1 MPRRADLRRILVLG
15 AGPIVIGQGCE
26 FDYSG
31 TQGIRALRAE
41 GYEVVLVNS
50 NPATIMTDPELADRT
65 YVEPL
70 DLRAARAIVEKERP
84 SAILPT
90 LGGQTGLNLALALD
104 DEGTLARLGIE
115 LLGARPES
123 IRKAE
128 DRALFKAAMERI
140 GLACPRAI
148 VARSI
153 VEARAALRD
162 LGLPLILRPS
172 FTLGGTGGGIV
183 RSESELEA
191 KVGLALA
198 ESPAHEVLVEES
210 LLGWKE
216 FELEVIRD
224 KSDNFIVVC
233 TIENLD
239 PLGVHTGD
247 SITVAPA
254 MTLTDKEYQRLRDA
268 ARAVMSEIGVET
280 GGANVQFAVR
290 PSDGA
295 VRVIEMNPRVSRSSA
310 LASKA
315 TGYPIAKIATKLAVG
330 YTLDELVNDLTGTSA
345 AFEPVLDYV
354 VVKWPRFA
362 FDKFPDADD
371 ALGTQM
377 KSVGET
383 MAIGRTFAE
392 AVQKAAR
399 GLETGLD
406 GLTPASTEASV
417 QGILELA
424 ARPNDR
430 RLLHVVDAL
439 RAGARHEDVALA
451 TSIDRWFIAQLQR
464 VVDAERAAAAGG
476 TAGLAVAERMLHYK
490 RLGLSDARLASLVGT
505 TEEEVRSIR
514 EGAGVEPTFSRVDTC
529 AAEIP
534 GATPYL
540 YATWES
546 ESDDAIAG
554 ARGGASTTS
563 GKRKVVVLGAGP
575 NRIGQGIEFD
585 YCCVH
590 AVAAARE
597 LGFEAIMV
605 NSNPE
610 TVSTDYDIADR
621 LYFEPI
627 TLETVLAICERE
639 QPEGLLVQLGGQ
651 TPLRLANA
659 LAARGLRLFGTS
671 ADAIDRAEDR
681 GRFDAVLEKLG
692 LMRPA
697 SAVARTRSEV
707 HLAAERLGWP
717 VLVRPSYV
725 LGGRAMKIARTREE
739 LDAHL
744 AHPAFDVS
752 APKADTGPLTR
763 IPQDASSVIL
773 VDRFLADAIEID
785 VDCIS
790 DGERVVIGAV
800 MEHLERAGIHS
811 GDSATVLPPFTLRAD
826 VVDEIERIVRA
837 LALELGVVGL
847 MNAQLAVKDGQVYVL
862 EVNPRASRTV
872 PFVSKATGVP
882 LARIATKVMLG
893 KTLDELGITDQPL
906 GRHVAAKEC
915 VFPFKKL
922 PGADT
927 ILGPEM
933 RSTGEVMGIGETAA
947 RAYAKALRAI
957 GVQLR
962 APRAGATA
970 KAFLAVSRSDHS
982 VIVEIARRLRA
993 LGFTI
998 VADPSTAA
1006 ALSASRLPAQSLAPD
1021 AAEAALH
1028 NGDMAVAIVTA
1039 EGEEEIT
1046 RTRPLRRAALARGIP
1061 CFTTTALARTGCSAL
1076 EEDDGTEHVRS
1087 LQEWYA
1093 LA

>member
-1 MPRRADLRRILVLG
+1 MPRRADLKRVLVLG

-90 LGGQTGLNLALALD
+90 LGGQTALNLALGLED
-104 DEGTLARLGIE
+104 DGTLARLGIE

-140 GLACPRAI
+140 GLECPRAV
-148 VARSI
+148 VARSLD
-153 VEARAALRD
+153 EAKVALRD
-162 LGLPLILRPS
+162 FGLPLILRPS

-183 RSESELEA
+183 RTESELEA
-191 KVGLALA
+191 KVTLALT
-198 ESPAHEVLVEES
+198 ESPTHEVLVEES

-224 KSDNFIVVC
+224 RKDNFIVVC

-239 PLGVHTGD
+239 PLGIHTGD

-290 PSDGA
+290 PHDGA
-295 VRVIEMNPRVSRSSA
+295 MRVIEMNPRVSRSSA

-315 TGYPIAKIATKLAVG
+315 TGYPIAKIATKLAIG
-330 YTLDELVNDLTGTSA
+330 YSLDELTNDLTSTSA
-345 AFEPVLDYV
+345 AFEPTLDYV

-362 FDKFPDADD
+362 FDKFPGADD
-371 ALGTQM
+371 TLGTQM

-406 GLTPASTEASV
+406 GLSPGSTETDV
-417 QGILELA
+417 KRILELA

-439 RAGARHEDVALA
+439 RVGASHEDVAQA
-451 TSIDRWFIAQLQR
+451 TAIDPWFIAQLQR
-464 VVDAERAAAAGG
+464 IVDAERAAQAGG
-476 TAGLAVAERMLHYK
+476 EAGLADAGRMLHYK
-490 RLGLSDARLASLVGT
+490 RLGLSDARLAKLVGS
-505 TEEEVRSIR
+505 TEDAVRKVR
-514 EGAGVEPTFSRVDTC
+514 EGAGVKPTFSRVDTC
-529 AAEIP
+529 AAEMP
-534 GATPYL
+534 GTTPYL
-540 YATWES
+540 YATWEGA
-546 ESDDAIAG
+546 SDDAPPAL
-554 ARGGASTTS
+554 
-563 GKRKVVVLGAGP
+563 GKPKVVVLGAGP

-627 TLETVLAICERE
+627 TLETVLAICDVEK
-639 QPEGLLVQLGGQ
+639 PDGVLVQLGGQ

-659 LAARGLRLFGTS
+659 LAARGIRLFGTN

-681 GRFDAVLEKLG
+681 GRFDEVLEKLG
-692 LMRPA
+692 LQRPA
-697 SAVARTRSEV
+697 SAVARTRDEV
-707 HLAAERLGWP
+707 HATAEQLGWP

-725 LGGRAMKIARTREE
+725 LGGRAMKIARTGEE

-744 AHPAFDVS
+744 ALMPFD
-752 APKADTGPLTR
+752 GEG
-763 IPQDASSVIL
+763 SVIL

-785 VDCIS
+785 VDSVS
-790 DGERVVIGAV
+790 DGKRVVIGAV

-811 GDSATVLPPFTLRAD
+811 GDSATVLPPFTLGAD
-826 VVDEIERIVRA
+826 IVDEIERVVRQ

-847 MNAQLAVKDGQVYVL
+847 MNAQLAVKDGKVYVL

-893 KTLDELGITDQPL
+893 KTLDELGVTEQPL
-906 GRHVAAKEC
+906 ARHVAAKEC

-933 RSTGEVMGIGETAA
+933 RSTGEVMGVGETAA

-962 APRAGATA
+962 APRPGETA
-970 KAFLAVSRSDHS
+970 KALLSVSKSDRGI
-982 VIVEIARRLRA
+982 VVEIARRLRA
-993 LGFTI
+993 LGFSI
-998 VADPSTAA
+998 AADKDTAA
-1006 ALSASRLPAQSLAPD
+1006 ALSASRVPSEVLSTE
-1021 AAEAALH
+1021 AAEAALRD
-1028 NGDMAVAIVTA
+1028 GAMAVAIVTA
-1039 EGEEEIT
+1039 EGDDEVA
-1046 RTRPLRRAALARGIP
+1046 RTRPLRQTALARGIP
-1061 CFTTTALARTGCSAL
+1061 CFTTTALARAGCSAL
-1076 EEDDGTEHVRS
+1076 EDDDGTERVRS

>member
-1 MPRRADLRRILVLG
+1 MPRREDLKKVLVLG

-84 SAILPT
+84 TALLPT
-90 LGGQTGLNLALALD
+90 LGGQTALNLALALA
-104 DEGTLARLGIE
+104 DEGTLERLGVE
-115 LLGARPES
+115 LLGARPEA

-128 DRALFKAAMERI
+128 DRALFKTAMEKI
-140 GLACPRAI
+140 GLECPRAI
-148 VARSI
+148 VART
-153 VEARAALRD
+153 VEEARSMID
-162 LGLPLILRPS
+162 VLGLPLVLRPS

-183 RSESELEA
+183 RTAEELEA
-191 KVGLALA
+191 KVAVALA
-198 ESPAHEVLVEES
+198 ESPTHEVLVEES

-224 KSDNFIVVC
+224 RADNFIVVC

-290 PSDGA
+290 PGDGA

-330 YTLDELVNDLTGTSA
+330 YTLDELRNDLTGTSA
-345 AFEPVLDYV
+345 AFEPTLDYV

-392 AVQKAAR
+392 AVNKAAR
-399 GLETGLD
+399 GLETGLT
-406 GLTPASTEASV
+406 GLSPASRTPRSKDDLMA
-417 QGILELA
+417 LA
-424 ARPNDR
+424 ARPSDR
-430 RLLHVVDAL
+430 RLLWVVDAL
-439 RAGARHEDVALA
+439 RAGA
-451 TSIDRWFIAQLQR
+451 SIDE
-464 VVDAERAAAAGG
+464 VVTG
-476 TAGLAVAERMLHYK
+476 TAIDAWFVTQLARIVAVEDEVARGGRDGLRARMLHYK
-490 RLGLSDARLASLVGT
+490 RMGLSDARLAELAGGT
-505 TEEEVRSIR
+505 ETDVRALR
-514 EGAGVEPTFSRVDTC
+514 LEAGVRPTFARVDTC
-529 AAEIP
+529 AAEMP
-534 GATPYL
+534 GTTPYM

-546 ESDDAIAG
+546 ESDETRVTD
-554 ARGGASTTS
+554 
-563 GKRKVVVLGAGP
+563 KKKVIVLGAGP

-590 AVAAARE
+590 AVSAARE
-597 LGFEAIMV
+597 LGFEAIMI

-627 TLETVLAICERE
+627 TLESVLAICDVEK
-639 QPEGLLVQLGGQ
+639 PHGVLVQLGGQ
-651 TPLRLANA
+651 TPLKLAQA
-659 LAARGLRLFGTS
+659 LAASGLTLLGTS

-681 GRFDAVLEKLG
+681 GRFDEVLEKLG
-692 LMRPA
+692 FQRPA
-697 SAVARTRSEV
+697 SGTARTREEV
-707 HLAAERLGWP
+707 HATAERLGWP

-725 LGGRAMKIARTREE
+725 LGGRAMKIARSPAE
-739 LDAHL
+739 LDEHL
-744 AHPAFDVS
+744 TKMMGETLREGA
-752 APKADTGPLTR
+752 
-763 IPQDASSVIL
+763 VIL
-773 VDRFLADAIEID
+773 VDRFLDDATEVD
-785 VDCIS
+785 VDCVS
-790 DGERVVIGAV
+790 DGKRVVIGAV

-811 GDSATVLPPFTLRAD
+811 GDSATVLPPFSLHAD
-826 VVDEIERIVRA
+826 VVLEIERVVRA
-837 LALELGVVGL
+837 LAIELGVVGL
-847 MNAQLAVKDGQVYVL
+847 MNTQLAVKGREVYVL

-893 KTLDELGITDQPL
+893 KTLDELGIEDAPL
-906 GRHVAAKEC
+906 ARHTAAKEC

-922 PGADT
+922 PGVDT

-933 RSTGEVMGIGETAA
+933 RSTGEVMGVGETAA
-947 RAYAKALRAI
+947 RAYGKALRGI
-957 GVQLR
+957 GVALR
-962 APRAGATA
+962 LPKPDEPAKLLLAISEHDRKDATA
-970 KAFLAVSRSDHS
+970 
-982 VIVEIARRLRA
+982 IARRFRS
-993 LGFTI
+993 LGYAIAAET
-998 VADPSTAA
+998 STAA
-1006 ALSASRLPAQSLAPD
+1006 IIAASRLPCESLSLD
-1021 AAEAALH
+1021 ACEKALRT
-1028 NGDMAVAIVTA
+1028 GTIAVAVITA
-1039 EGEEEIT
+1039 EGDTET
-1046 RTRPLRRAALARGIP
+1046 ASTRPLRRAALAGATP
-1061 CFTTTALARTGCSAL
+1061 CFTTTALMRAAAAAL
-1076 EEDDGTEHVRS
+1076 EEDDGIETVCS

>member
-1 MPRRADLRRILVLG
+1 MPRRADLNRILVLG

-31 TQGIRALRAE
+31 TQGIRALRDE

-90 LGGQTGLNLALALD
+90 LGGQTALNLALGLD
-104 DEGTLARLGIE
+104 DDGTLARLGVE
-115 LLGARPES
+115 LLGARPEA

-140 GLACPRAI
+140 GLECPRAI
-148 VARSI
+148 VARSLD
-153 VEARAALRD
+153 EARAALRD
-162 LGLPLILRPS
+162 FGLPLILRPS

-183 RSESELEA
+183 RSEDELEA
-191 KVGLALA
+191 KVALALA
-198 ESPAHEVLVEES
+198 ESPTHEVLVEES

-224 KSDNFIVVC
+224 RRDNFIVVC
-233 TIENLD
+233 AIENLD

-254 MTLTDKEYQRLRDA
+254 MTLTDREYQRLRDA

-290 PSDGA
+290 PADGA
-295 VRVIEMNPRVSRSSA
+295 MRVIEMNPRVSRSSA

-330 YTLDELVNDLTGTSA
+330 YSLDELRNDLTGTSA
-345 AFEPVLDYV
+345 AFEPAIDYV

-406 GLTPASTEASV
+406 GLTPAPGEPRDLARV
-417 QGILELA
+417 LELA

-439 RAGARHEDVALA
+439 RAGASHDDVVAVTA
-451 TSIDRWFIAQLQR
+451 IDPWFIAQLQR
-464 VVDAERAAAAGG
+464 VVDAERDASAGG
-476 TAGLAVAERMLHYK
+476 AAGLASAAEMLRLK
-490 RLGLSDARLASLVGT
+490 RVGLSDARLAKLVGT
-505 TEEEVRSIR
+505 TEDAVRALR
-514 EGAGVEPTFSRVDTC
+514 EAAGVKPTFARVDTC

-534 GATPYL
+534 GTTPYL

-546 ESDDAIAG
+546 ESDDPAPAPDATT
-554 ARGGASTTS
+554 AR
-563 GKRKVVVLGAGP
+563 RPKVIVLGAGP

-627 TLETVLAICERE
+627 TLESVLAICDVE
-639 QPEGLLVQLGGQ
+639 QPDGVLVQLGGQ
-651 TPLRLANA
+651 TPLRLAGA

-692 LMRPA
+692 LSRPA
-697 SAVARTRSEV
+697 SAVARTHAEV
-707 HLAAERLGWP
+707 HAAAERLGWP

-725 LGGRAMKIARTREE
+725 LGGRAMKIARTGDE

-744 AHPAFDVS
+744 ARMPLD
-752 APKADTGPLTR
+752 AD
-763 IPQDASSVIL
+763 DAAIL

-785 VDCIS
+785 VDCVS
-790 DGERVVIGAV
+790 DGSRVVIGAV

-826 VVDEIERIVRA
+826 VVDEIERVVRA

-847 MNAQLAVKDGQVYVL
+847 MNTQLAVKDGRVYVL

-893 KTLDELGITDQPL
+893 KTLDELGVTDPPL

-927 ILGPEM
+927 VLGPEM
-933 RSTGEVMGIGETAA
+933 RSTGEVMGVGETAA

-962 APRAGATA
+962 APRPGETATA
-970 KAFLAVSRSDHS
+970 LLAVARSDQS
-982 VIVEIARRLRA
+982 VVVEIARRLRA

-998 VADPSTAA
+998 AADAATARSLTASRLPAA
-1006 ALSASRLPAQSLAPD
+1006 ALSAD
-1021 AAEAALH
+1021 AAEDAIRR
-1028 NGDMAVAIVTA
+1028 GDFAVAIVTA
-1039 EGEEEIT
+1039 EGDEEIA

-1061 CFTTTALARTGCSAL
+1061 CFTTTALARAGCSAL

>member
-1 MPRRADLRRILVLG
+1 MPRRTDLRRILVIG

-70 DLRAARAIVEKERP
+70 DLRAVRAIVEKERP
-84 SAILPT
+84 DAILPT
-90 LGGQTGLNLALALD
+90 LGGQTALNLALGLD
-104 DEGTLARLGIE
+104 QEGTLARLGVE

-128 DRALFKAAMERI
+128 DRALFKLAMERI
-140 GLACPRAI
+140 GLECPKAV

-153 VEARAALRD
+153 DEARAALQD

-183 RSESELEA
+183 RSEDELEA
-191 KVGLALA
+191 KVALAIA
-198 ESPAHEVLVEES
+198 ESPTHEVLVEES

-216 FELEVIRD
+216 LELEVIRD
-224 KSDNFIVVC
+224 RNDNFIVVC

-247 SITVAPA
+247 SITVAPS

-280 GGANVQFAVR
+280 GGANVQFAIR
-290 PSDGA
+290 PADGA
-295 VRVIEMNPRVSRSSA
+295 MRVIEMNPRVSRSSA

-330 YTLDELVNDLTGTSA
+330 YSLDELSNDLTGSSA

-362 FDKFPDADD
+362 FDKFPEADD

-406 GLTPASTEASV
+406 GLTPASTEQDV
-417 QGILELA
+417 RRILEVA

-439 RAGARHEDVALA
+439 RRGAAHEDVAAA
-451 TSIDRWFIAQLQR
+451 TAIDPWFVAQLQR
-464 VVDAERAAAAGG
+464 IVDGERSAAEGG
-476 TAGLAVAERMLHYK
+476 KAGLADADVMRSYK
-490 RLGLSDARLASLVGT
+490 RLGLSDARLAKLTGA
-505 TEEEVRSIR
+505 TEDEVRAIR
-514 EGAGVEPTFSRVDTC
+514 EAAGVRPTFARVDTC
-529 AAEIP
+529 AAEMP
-534 GATPYL
+534 GTTPYL

-546 ESDDAIAG
+546 ESDDDAE
-554 ARGGASTTS
+554 GASDVAS
-563 GKRKVVVLGAGP
+563 KRPKVIVLGAGP

-597 LGFEAIMV
+597 LGFETVMV

-627 TLETVLAICERE
+627 TLESVLAICEVER
-639 QPEGLLVQLGGQ
+639 PDGVLVQLGGQ
-651 TPLRLANA
+651 TPLRLANL
-659 LAARGLRLFGTS
+659 LADRGVRLLGTS

-681 GRFDAVLEKLG
+681 GRFDAVLSKLG
-692 LMRPA
+692 LERPA
-697 SAVARTRSEV
+697 SAIARSRDEV
-707 HLAAERLGWP
+707 HAAAEELGWP

-725 LGGRAMKIARTREE
+725 LGGRAMKIARTAEE

-744 AHPAFDVS
+744 ARMPVD
-752 APKADTGPLTR
+752 GE
-763 IPQDASSVIL
+763 ASFGGAGAVML

-785 VDCIS
+785 VDCVA
-790 DGERVVIGAV
+790 DGQRVVIGAV
-800 MEHLERAGIHS
+800 MEHLERAGVHS

-826 VVDEIERIVRA
+826 VVDEVERVVRA

-847 MNAQLAVKDGQVYVL
+847 MNTQLAVKDGKVFVL

-893 KTLDELGITDQPL
+893 KTLDDLGVDERPL
-906 GRHVAAKEC
+906 TRHVAAKEC

-933 RSTGEVMGIGETAA
+933 RSTGEVMGLGETVA

-962 APRAGATA
+962 APGPEETATA
-970 KAFLAVSRSDHS
+970 LLAVSRSDRGA
-982 VIVEIARRLRA
+982 VVEIARRLRA
-993 LGFTI
+993 LGFAI
-998 VADPSTAA
+998 AADPPTAA
-1006 ALSASRLPAQSLAPD
+1006 ALSASRLRAEALSPE
-1021 AAEAALH
+1021 AAEAAL
-1028 NGDMAVAIVTA
+1028 GRGEIAVAIVTA
-1039 EGEEEIT
+1039 EGDAEIAL
-1046 RTRPLRRAALARGIP
+1046 TRPLRRAALGRGIP
-1061 CFTTTALARTGCSAL
+1061 CFTTTALARAGCAAL
-1076 EEDDGTEHVRS
+1076 EEDDGGERVRA

-1093 LA
+1093 NDSSTV

>member
-1 MPRRADLRRILVLG
+1 MPRRADLKRIMVLG

-31 TQGIRALRAE
+31 TQGIRALRSE

-70 DLRAARAIVEKERP
+70 DLRAARAIVEKEKP
-84 SAILPT
+84 DALLPT
-90 LGGQTGLNLALALD
+90 LGGQTALNLALALA
-104 DEGTLARLGIE
+104 DEGTLDRNGVA

-140 GLACPRAI
+140 GLECPKAS
-148 VARSI
+148 VAKSI
-153 VEARAALRD
+153 EEARAMVAT
-162 LGLPLILRPS
+162 LGLPLVLRPS

-183 RSESELEA
+183 RTEAELDA
-191 KVGLALA
+191 KVAIALA
-198 ESPAHEVLVEES
+198 ESPTHEVLVEES

-224 KSDNFIVVC
+224 SADNFIVVC

-268 ARAVMSEIGVET
+268 ARAIMSEIGVET

-295 VRVIEMNPRVSRSSA
+295 MRVIEMNPRVSRSSA

-315 TGYPIAKIATKLAVG
+315 TGYPIAKIATKLAIG
-330 YTLDELVNDLTGTSA
+330 YRLDELTNDLTGTSA
-345 AFEPVLDYV
+345 AFEPTLDYV
-354 VVKWPRFA
+354 VVKWPRFP
-362 FDKFPDADD
+362 FEKFPDADD

-383 MAIGRTFAE
+383 MAIGRTFVE
-392 AVQKAAR
+392 AIQKAAR
-399 GLETGLD
+399 GLETGLAGFSPTHAKNALD
-406 GLTPASTEASV
+406 
-417 QGILELA
+417 LA
-424 ARPNDR
+424 ARPSDR
-430 RLLHVVDAL
+430 RLLYVVDAL
-439 RAGARHEDVALA
+439 RGGASEEDVVRATAIDPWFVSQLA
-451 TSIDRWFIAQLQR
+451 RIVRAEEEVQRSGVGDRLRDWK
-464 VVDAERAAAAGG
+464 
-476 TAGLAVAERMLHYK
+476 RM
-490 RLGLSDARLASLVGT
+490 GLSDARIGALTGK
-505 TEEEVRSIR
+505 TEDAIRSERIA
-514 EGAGVEPTFSRVDTC
+514 AGVLPSFARVDTC
-529 AAEIP
+529 AAEMP
-534 GATPYL
+534 GVTPYL

-546 ESDDAIAG
+546 ESDDLG
-554 ARGGASTTS
+554 APS
-563 GKRKVVVLGAGP
+563 GKPKVIVLGAGP

-590 AVAAARE
+590 AVAAVRE
-597 LGFEAIMV
+597 LGFEAIMI

-627 TLETVLAICERE
+627 TLESVLAICEAE
-639 QPEGLLVQLGGQ
+639 KPLGVLVQLGGQ
-651 TPLRLANA
+651 TPLKLARA
-659 LAARGLRLFGTS
+659 LAANGVPLLGTS

-681 GRFDAVLEKLG
+681 GRFDEVLEKLG
-692 LMRPA
+692 LARPA
-697 SAVARTRSEV
+697 GATARTRDEV
-707 HLAAERLGWP
+707 HAAAIRLGWP

-725 LGGRAMKIARTREE
+725 LGGRAMKIARNAEE
-739 LDAHL
+739 LDRHL
-744 AHPAFDVS
+744 ERMMGETMREGS
-752 APKADTGPLTR
+752 L
-763 IPQDASSVIL
+763 IL
-773 VDRFLADAIEID
+773 VDRFLDDAIEVD
-785 VDCIS
+785 VDCVA
-790 DGERVVIGAV
+790 DGKRVVIGAV

-811 GDSATVLPPFTLRAD
+811 GDSATVLPPFTLDAD
-826 VVDEIERIVRA
+826 IVLAIERIVRS
-837 LALELGVVGL
+837 LAIELGVVGL
-847 MNAQLAVKDGQVYVL
+847 MNTQLAVKDGRVYVL

-893 KTLDELGITDQPL
+893 KTLDELGISDPPL

-922 PGADT
+922 PGVDT

-933 RSTGEVMGIGETAA
+933 RSTGEVMGVGETTA
-947 RAYAKALRAI
+947 RAYGKALRGI
-957 GVQLR
+957 GVHLR
-962 APRAGATA
+962 IPRPDEKA
-970 KAFLAVSRSDHS
+970 KLLVVVTRADRVPAHDV
-982 VIVEIARRLRA
+982 ARRLRA
-993 LGFTI
+993 LGYAI
-998 VADPSTAA
+998 VADPETAKTLA
-1006 ALSASRLPAQSLAPD
+1006 TSRIPCEAMTIEE
-1021 AAEAALH
+1021 AEAAIRQREITV
-1028 NGDMAVAIVTA
+1028 AVVTA
-1039 EGEEEIT
+1039 EGDDETE
-1046 RTRPLRRAALARGIP
+1046 RTKPLRRAALAHGVP
-1061 CFTTTALARTGCSAL
+1061 CFTTTALARAGAAAL
-1076 EEDDGTEHVRS
+1076 EEDDGTDPVRA

>member
-84 SAILPT
+84 DAILPT
-90 LGGQTGLNLALALD
+90 LGGQTALNLALALD

-115 LLGARPES
+115 LLGARPDS

-128 DRALFKAAMERI
+128 DRALFKAAMEKI
-140 GLACPRAI
+140 GLECPKAI
-148 VARSI
+148 VAKSI
-153 VEARAALRD
+153 DEARAALREF
-162 LGLPLILRPS
+162 GLPLILRPS

-183 RSESELEA
+183 RTESELEA
-191 KVGLALA
+191 KVSLALS
-198 ESPAHEVLVEES
+198 ESPTHEVLVEES

-280 GGANVQFAVR
+280 GGANVQFAIR
-290 PSDGA
+290 PSDGT

-330 YTLDELVNDLTGTSA
+330 YSLDELRNDLTGSSA

-383 MAIGRTFAE
+383 MAIGRTFTE

-406 GLTPASTEASV
+406 GLSPASEHTDLTR
-417 QGILELA
+417 ILELA
-424 ARPNDR
+424 ARPNDL

-439 RAGARHEDVALA
+439 RAGAAHADIVAA
-451 TSIDRWFIAQLQR
+451 TAIDPWFIAQLQR
-464 VVDAERAAAAGG
+464 IVDAERSVSAGG
-476 TAGLAVAERMLHYK
+476 KNGLSDSKRLLELK
-490 RLGLSDARLASLVGT
+490 RLGLSDKRLGALVGA
-505 TEEEVRSIR
+505 TEDEVGSLREAAGIR
-514 EGAGVEPTFSRVDTC
+514 PTFSRVDTC
-529 AAEIP
+529 AAEMP
-534 GATPYL
+534 GTTPYL

-546 ESDDAIAG
+546 VSDDDDPPAG
-554 ARGGASTTS
+554 ATTTPR
-563 GKRKVVVLGAGP
+563 KPKVVVLGAGP

-627 TLETVLAICERE
+627 TLETVLAICDAEK
-639 QPEGLLVQLGGQ
+639 PDGVLVQLGGQ
-651 TPLRLANA
+651 TPLKLANA
-659 LAARGLRLFGTS
+659 LAARGIHLFGTN

-681 GRFDAVLEKLG
+681 GRFDEVLEKLG
-692 LMRPA
+692 LQRPA
-697 SAVARTRSEV
+697 SGIARTRDEV
-707 HLAAERLGWP
+707 HATAERLGWP

-725 LGGRAMKIARTREE
+725 LGGRAMKIARTPEE

-744 AHPAFDVS
+744 ARMPFD
-752 APKADTGPLTR
+752 GEG
-763 IPQDASSVIL
+763 SVIL

-785 VDCIS
+785 VDCVA
-790 DGERVVIGAV
+790 DGKRVVIGAV

-826 VVDEIERIVRA
+826 IVGEIERVVRA
-837 LALELGVVGL
+837 LALELGVIGL
-847 MNAQLAVKDGQVYVL
+847 MNAQLAVKDGRVYVL

-872 PFVSKATGVP
+872 PFVSKATGAP

-893 KTLDELGITDQPL
+893 KTLDELGIDEQPL

-933 RSTGEVMGIGETAA
+933 RSTGEVMGVGETAA
-947 RAYAKALRAI
+947 RAYSKALRAI
-957 GVQLR
+957 GIQLR
-962 APRAGATA
+962 APRAGESA
-970 KAFLAVSRSDHS
+970 KAFIAVSRSDRGAA
-982 VIVEIARRLRA
+982 VEIARRLRA
-993 LGFTI
+993 IGFSI
-998 VADPSTAA
+998 AADADTSA
-1006 ALSASRLPAQSLAPD
+1006 ALATSRLPSEVFSPE
-1021 AAEAALH
+1021 AAEAALK
-1028 NGDMAVAIVTA
+1028 GGAMAVAIVTA
-1039 EGEEEIT
+1039 EGDEEIA

-1061 CFTTTALARTGCSAL
+1061 CFTTTALARAGCSAL
-1076 EEDDGTEHVRS
+1076 EEDDGTERVRS

>member
-1 MPRRADLRRILVLG
+1 MPRRDDLRRILVLG
-15 AGPIVIGQGCE
+15 AGPIIIGQGCE

-70 DLRAARAIVEKERP
+70 DLRAARAIVEAERP

-90 LGGQTGLNLALALD
+90 LGGQTALNLALGLHD
-104 DEGTLARLGIE
+104 DGTLARLGVE

-140 GLACPRAI
+140 GLECPRAT

-153 VEARAALRD
+153 EDARAALGE

-172 FTLGGTGGGIV
+172 FTLGGSGGGIV
-183 RSESELEA
+183 RTEAELEA
-191 KVGLALA
+191 KVALALN
-198 ESPAHEVLVEES
+198 ESPTHEVLVEES

-224 KSDNFIVVC
+224 RADNFIVVC
-233 TIENLD
+233 AIENLD

-268 ARAVMSEIGVET
+268 SRAVMSEIGVET

-330 YTLDELVNDLTGTSA
+330 YRLDELKNDLTGTSA
-345 AFEPVLDYV
+345 AFEPTLDYV

-362 FDKFPDADD
+362 FEKFPDADD

-392 AVQKAAR
+392 AIQKAAR
-399 GLETGLD
+399 GLETGLT
-406 GLTPASTEASV
+406 GLSPTTAPRS
-417 QGILELA
+417 QLLELIP
-424 ARPNDR
+424 RPTDR

-439 RAGARHEDVALA
+439 RAGVSADEVVMA
-451 TSIDRWFIAQLQR
+451 TSIDAWFIAQLSR
-464 VVDAERAAAAGG
+464 IVEAEREVHAGG
-476 TAGLAVAERMLHYK
+476 PTGLEDSYRMARYK
-490 RLGLSDARLASLVGT
+490 RLGLSDARLAELVAR
-505 TEEEVRSIR
+505 TEDEVRRIR
-514 EGAGVEPTFSRVDTC
+514 TAAGVTPTFARVDTC
-529 AAEIP
+529 AAEMP
-534 GATPYL
+534 GTTPYL

-546 ESDDAIAG
+546 ESDEPSAAAG
-554 ARGGASTTS
+554 AGA
-563 GKRKVVVLGAGP
+563 KRKVVVLGAGP

-590 AVAAARE
+590 AVAAVRE
-597 LGFEAIMV
+597 LGFEAIMI

-610 TVSTDYDIADR
+610 TVSTDYDVADR

-627 TLETVLAICERE
+627 TLESVLAICEAE
-639 QPEGLLVQLGGQ
+639 KPEGVLVQLGGQ
-651 TPLRLANA
+651 TPLKLAKA
-659 LAARGLRLFGTS
+659 LAAQGVRLLGTS

-681 GRFDAVLEKLG
+681 GRFDAVLETLQ
-692 LMRPA
+692 LSRPA
-697 SAVARTRSEV
+697 SAIAKTHAEV
-707 HLAAERLGWP
+707 HAAASRLGWP
-717 VLVRPSYV
+717 ILVRPSYV
-725 LGGRAMKIARTREE
+725 LGGRAMKIARNAAE

-744 AHPAFDVS
+744 QRMSLDE
-752 APKADTGPLTR
+752 G
-763 IPQDASSVIL
+763 SVIL
-773 VDRFLADAIEID
+773 VDRFLDDAIEVD
-785 VDCIS
+785 VDCVS
-790 DGERVVIGAV
+790 DGKRVVIGAV

-811 GDSATVLPPFTLRAD
+811 GDSATVLPPFTLGSD
-826 VVDEIERIVRA
+826 VVLEIERIVRA
-837 LALELGVVGL
+837 MALELGVVGL
-847 MNAQLAVKDGQVYVL
+847 MNAQLAVKDRRVFVL

-893 KTLDELGITDQPL
+893 KTLDELGVFEQPL
-906 GRHVAAKEC
+906 TRHVAAKEC

-922 PGADT
+922 PGVDT

-933 RSTGEVMGIGETAA
+933 RSTGEVMGVGETAA
-947 RAYAKALRAI
+947 RAYGKALRAI
-957 GVQLR
+957 GVQMR
-962 APRAGATA
+962 VPRRSTDSAGTPLV
-970 KAFLAVSRSDHS
+970 FLAVTEADR
-982 VIVEIARRLRA
+982 VAAVEIARRLRA
-993 LGFTI
+993 LGYS
-998 VADPSTAA
+998 VAADPPTAA
-1006 ALSASRLPAQSLAPD
+1006 ALKASRLACVMLASEQ
-1021 AAEAALH
+1021 AEAEIRE
-1028 NGDMAVAIVTA
+1028 GRISVAVVTA
-1039 EGEEEIT
+1039 EGDEET
-1046 RTRPLRRAALARGIP
+1046 ARTRPLRRAALGRGVP
-1061 CFTTTALARTGCSAL
+1061 CFTTTALARAGCSAL
-1076 EEDDGTEHVRS
+1076 EEDDAIERVCS

-1093 LA
+1093 QV

>member
-1 MPRRADLRRILVLG
+1 MPRRTDLRRILVIG

-31 TQGIRALRAE
+31 TQGIRVLRAE

-70 DLRAARAIVEKERP
+70 DLRALRAIVEKERP

-90 LGGQTGLNLALALD
+90 LGGQTALNLALGLE
-104 DEGTLARLGIE
+104 DEGTLSRLGIE
-115 LLGARPES
+115 LLGARPEA

-140 GLACPRAI
+140 GLECPRAI
-148 VARSI
+148 VAHSI
-153 VEARAALRD
+153 EEARAAVHD

-183 RSESELEA
+183 RTEDELES
-191 KVGLALA
+191 KVALALA
-198 ESPAHEVLVEES
+198 ESPTHEVLVEES

-224 KSDNFIVVC
+224 RNDNFIVVC

-254 MTLTDKEYQRLRDA
+254 MTLTDREYQRLRDA

-290 PSDGA
+290 PHDGA

-330 YTLDELVNDLTGTSA
+330 YSLDELKNDLTGSSA
-345 AFEPVLDYV
+345 AFEPTLDYV

-362 FDKFPDADD
+362 FEKFPEADD
-371 ALGTQM
+371 VLGTQM

-406 GLTPASTEASV
+406 GLSPASTETDV
-417 QGILELA
+417 RRILELA

-439 RAGARHEDVALA
+439 RAGASLEDVVAV
-451 TSIDRWFIAQLQR
+451 TSIDPWFIAQLAR
-464 VVDAERAAAAGG
+464 IVDAERAVRAGGKDGLAESGAAAS
-476 TAGLAVAERMLHYK
+476 YK
-490 RLGLSDARLASLVGT
+490 RLGMSDARLAKLTGI
-505 TEEEVRSIR
+505 TEDEVRSIR
-514 EGAGVEPTFSRVDTC
+514 EAVGVKPTFARVDTC
-529 AAEIP
+529 AAEMP
-534 GATPYL
+534 GITPYA
-540 YATWES
+540 YSTWES
-546 ESDDAIAG
+546 ESDDPTSES
-554 ARGGASTTS
+554 GG
-563 GKRKVVVLGAGP
+563 KPKVIVLGAGP

-597 LGFEAIMV
+597 LGFETVMV

-627 TLETVLAICERE
+627 TLETVLAICDVEK
-639 QPEGLLVQLGGQ
+639 PDGILVQLGGQ

-659 LAARGLRLFGTS
+659 LSSRGVRLLGTN

-692 LMRPA
+692 LTRPA
-697 SAVARTRSEV
+697 SAIARSREEV
-707 HLAAERLGWP
+707 HAAAERIGWP

-725 LGGRAMKIARTREE
+725 LGGRAMKIARSKDE

-744 AHPAFDVS
+744 ARMAVDAGLPALAETS
-752 APKADTGPLTR
+752 A
-763 IPQDASSVIL
+763 ASAERPIEQGAVIL
-773 VDRFLADAIEID
+773 VDRLLADAIEID
-785 VDCIS
+785 VDCVS
-790 DGERVVIGAV
+790 DGKRVVIGAV

-811 GDSATVLPPFTLRAD
+811 GDSATVLPPLTLRTD
-826 VVDEIERIVRA
+826 IVDEIERIVRA
-837 LALELGVVGL
+837 IALELGVVGL
-847 MNAQLAVKDGQVYVL
+847 MNAQLAVKDDVVHVL

-893 KTLDELGITDQPL
+893 KTLDELGVVDQPVA
-906 GRHVAAKEC
+906 RHVAAKEC

-922 PGADT
+922 PGVDT

-933 RSTGEVMGIGETAA
+933 RSTGEVMGVGETAA
-947 RAYAKALRAI
+947 RAYSKALRAI

-962 APRAGATA
+962 APRAGESA
-970 KAFLAVSRSDHS
+970 KAFLAVSKSDRG
-982 VIVEIARRLRA
+982 VVVEIARRLRA
-993 LGFTI
+993 IGFSI
-998 VADPSTAA
+998 VADEATAL
-1006 ALSASRLPAQSLAPD
+1006 ALRSSRLPCD
-1021 AAEAALH
+1021 ALSFDEAEAALRA
-1028 NGDMAVAIVTA
+1028 GALAMAIVTA
-1039 EGEEEIT
+1039 EGDEET
-1046 RTRPLRRAALARGIP
+1046 ARTRPLRRAALGGRIP
-1061 CFTTTALARTGCSAL
+1061 CFTTTALARAGCSAL
-1076 EEDDGTEHVRS
+1076 EDDDGTERVCS

>member
-1 MPRRADLRRILVLG
+1 MPRRADLRRVLVLG
-15 AGPIVIGQGCE
+15 AGPIIIGQGCE

-90 LGGQTGLNLALALD
+90 LGGQTALNLALALH
-104 DEGTLARLGIE
+104 DEGTLARLGVE

-128 DRALFKAAMERI
+128 DRALFKEAMERI
-140 GLACPRAI
+140 GLECPRAI
-148 VARSI
+148 VASSI
-153 VEARAALRD
+153 AEARAALED
-162 LGLPLILRPS
+162 LGLPMILRPS

-191 KVGLALA
+191 KVALALR
-198 ESPAHEVLVEES
+198 ESPTHEVLVEES

-224 KSDNFIVVC
+224 RADNFIVVC
-233 TIENLD
+233 AIENLD

-315 TGYPIAKIATKLAVG
+315 TGYPIAKIATKLAIG
-330 YTLDELVNDLTGTSA
+330 YRLDELRNDLTGTSA
-345 AFEPVLDYV
+345 AFEPTLDYV

-362 FDKFPDADD
+362 FEKFPDADD

-399 GLETGLD
+399 GLETGLT
-406 GLTPASTEASV
+406 GLTSGASLSRARL
-417 QGILELA
+417 LELA
-424 ARPNDR
+424 ARPGDR

-439 RAGARHEDVALA
+439 RAGVTEEEIVAA
-451 TSIDRWFIAQLQR
+451 TAIDPWFVGQLGSI
-464 VVDAERAAAAGG
+464 VEAERAV
-476 TAGLAVAERMLHYK
+476 TREGLASGMRDWK
-490 RLGLSDARLASLVGT
+490 RLGMSDARLGELAGVS
-505 TEEEVRSIR
+505 EDEVRAMR
-514 EGAGVEPTFSRVDTC
+514 VAAGVTPTFARVDTC
-529 AAEIP
+529 AAEMP
-534 GATPYL
+534 GTTPYL

-546 ESDDAIAG
+546 ESDEVAANGPAKEKI
-554 ARGGASTTS
+554 
-563 GKRKVVVLGAGP
+563 VVLGAGP

-590 AVAAARE
+590 AVAAVRE
-597 LGFEAIMV
+597 LGFEAIMI

-627 TLETVLAICERE
+627 TLESVLAICERE
-639 QPEGLLVQLGGQ
+639 NPKGVLVQLGGQ
-651 TPLRLANA
+651 TPLRLAKA
-659 LAARGLRLFGTS
+659 LAVRGVTLLGTS

-681 GRFDAVLEKLG
+681 GRFDEVLEKLA
-692 LMRPA
+692 LARPA
-697 SAVARTRSEV
+697 SAIAQNRADV
-707 HLAAERLGWP
+707 HAAALRLGWP
-717 VLVRPSYV
+717 ILVRPSYV
-725 LGGRAMKIARTREE
+725 LGGRAMKIARNAAE

-744 AHPAFDVS
+744 ERMTVEGGS
-752 APKADTGPLTR
+752 T
-763 IPQDASSVIL
+763 IL
-773 VDRFLADAIEID
+773 VDRFLDDAIEVD
-785 VDCIS
+785 VDCVS
-790 DGERVVIGAV
+790 DGKRVVIGAV

-811 GDSATVLPPFTLRAD
+811 GDSATVLPPFSLRAS
-826 VVDEIERIVRA
+826 VVAEIERVVRTI
-837 LALELGVVGL
+837 ALELGVVGL
-847 MNAQLAVKDGQVYVL
+847 MNAQLAVKDSRVYVL

-893 KTLDELGITDQPL
+893 KTLDELGVVDQPL

-922 PGADT
+922 PGVDT

-933 RSTGEVMGIGETAA
+933 RSTGEVMGVGETTS
-947 RAYAKALRAI
+947 RAYGKALRAI
-957 GVQLR
+957 GVNITVSR
-962 APRAGATA
+962 PATA
-970 KAFLAVSRSDHS
+970 LLAVSASDFDAA
-982 VIVEIARRLRA
+982 VEIARRLRA
-993 LGFTI
+993 LGFA
-998 VADPSTAA
+998 VAADASTSTALA
-1006 ALSASRLPAQSLAPD
+1006 AARVPHSRSSPEAS
-1021 AAEAALH
+1021 ETALRS
-1028 NGDMAVAIVTA
+1028 GEIAVAVITA
-1039 EGEEEIT
+1039 EGDEET
-1046 RTRPLRRAALARGIP
+1046 ARTRPLRRAALSRSVP
-1061 CFTTTALARTGCSAL
+1061 CFTTTALARAGCSAL
-1076 EEDDGTEHVRS
+1076 EEDDGVERVSS

-1093 LA
+1093 RA